1 MPPERV
7 DRARFEA
14 LASEAI
20 SQLPASDRVCVTF
33 EPGTFRADF
42 MCLGCEEALTRT
54 KAGWICR
61 GCAYVLPNEAGVGMV
76 KAHCTSLAELLGV
89 ASTPP
94 SASSE
99 LAVVATAPLK
109 GWRAW
114 LVKLISRS

>member
-20 SQLPASDRVCVTF
+20 SQLPASDRVCVSF
-33 EPGTFRADF
+33 EPTTLRADF
-42 MCLGCEEALTRT
+42 MCLGCEEGLSRT

-61 GCAYVLPNEAGVGMV
+61 GCSYVLPKEAGVEMV
-76 KAHCTSLAELLGV
+76 KAHCAALGELLGV
-89 ASTPP
+89 PVGDPAP
-94 SASSE
+94 AA
-99 LAVVATAPLK
+99 LAVVAPLK